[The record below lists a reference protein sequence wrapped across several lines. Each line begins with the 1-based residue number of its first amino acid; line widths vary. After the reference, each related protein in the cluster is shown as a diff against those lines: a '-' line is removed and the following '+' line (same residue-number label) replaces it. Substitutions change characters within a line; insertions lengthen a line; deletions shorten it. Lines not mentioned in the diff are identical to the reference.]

1 MARARKPPRFRSK
14 AGATVSGTFNAHQAV
29 PRSAA
34 FAAHASK
41 ALTVARAKN
50 VKAYPAVAKAAA
62 FKSALPSAPAAW
74 TAKKRKVAKYRA
86 AKPKGL

>member
-1 MARARKPPRFRSK
+1 VAYRRKPPRFRSK
-14 AGATVSGTFNAHQAV
+14 AGAPDSATFNSHQGV

-41 ALTVARAKN
+41 ALTVAKAKN
-50 VKAYPAVAKAAA
+50 VQAYPAVAKAAA

-74 TAKKRKVAKYRA
+74 TAKKRRVAKYRA